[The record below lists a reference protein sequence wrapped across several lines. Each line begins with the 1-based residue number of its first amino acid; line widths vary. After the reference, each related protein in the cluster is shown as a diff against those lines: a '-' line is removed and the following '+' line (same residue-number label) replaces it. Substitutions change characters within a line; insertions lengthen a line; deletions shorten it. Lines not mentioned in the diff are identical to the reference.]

1 MESIAVSCEALR
13 VSEIIAE
20 LELPISKRV
29 ELVEAIKDFALR
41 ERQEG
46 FNDGINEVRALLEK
60 QVVK

>member
-1 MESIAVSCEALR
+1 METIAASSEALK
-13 VSEIIAE
+13 VSKIITE

-29 ELVEAIKDFALR
+29 ELVDAIKDFALR

-46 FNDGINEVRALLEK
+46 FSDGINEVMAILEK